1 MSETIKILDETETQ
15 KKQTNKQTKT
25 EKNKEDR
32 SYSKRVIAKW
42 FCCACKLGF
51 LQLILK
57 ASLHSFKS
65 NLELASS
72 IILKQRK
79 LCVKACSG
87 GV

>member
-1 MSETIKILDETETQ
+1 MKQ
-15 KKQTNKQTKT
+15 KRKKNKQTNKQTKT

-57 ASLHSFKS
+57 ASLHNFKS

-72 IILKQRK
+72 ITLKQRK